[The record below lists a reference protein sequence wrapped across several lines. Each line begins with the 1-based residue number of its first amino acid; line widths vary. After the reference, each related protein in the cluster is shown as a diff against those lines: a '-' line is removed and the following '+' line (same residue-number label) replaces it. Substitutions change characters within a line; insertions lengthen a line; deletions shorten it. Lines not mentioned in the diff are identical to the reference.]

1 MIRILVHDQ
10 ICLIETLKGGYLY
23 MVHPYKNETILCM
36 QPTLHFFQNGK
47 KTSEVI
53 GADVQLLK
61 ETMEELYK

>member
-1 MIRILVHDQ
+1 
-10 ICLIETLKGGYLY
+10 